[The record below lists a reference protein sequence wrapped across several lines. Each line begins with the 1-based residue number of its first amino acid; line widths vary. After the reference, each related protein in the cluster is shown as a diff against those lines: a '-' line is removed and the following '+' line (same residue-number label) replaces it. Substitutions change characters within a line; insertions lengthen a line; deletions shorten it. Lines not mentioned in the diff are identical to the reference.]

1 MKKIKN
7 NKNEWQLIK
16 MNKNAKVVKL
26 DTIVPKTPNKI
37 YEQKMNIVYPEK
49 EIATK
54 VTYLDQLYSKEF
66 NEDYT
71 LAEREIFSGGDS
83 LRDPPYMDVRTCT
96 LVSSG

>member
-1 MKKIKN
+1 MGDGIDCKVFNENLSTKIA
-7 NKNEWQLIK
+7 LK

-66 NEDYT
+66 NEDYFT
-71 LAEREIFSGGDS
+71 
-83 LRDPPYMDVRTCT
+83 
-96 LVSSG
+96 